1 MIRIELEPLEQKDLL
16 EMLDYAS
23 EMKEKNRPVRKT
35 GRSAVW
41 DDTDY
46 WINRIEILKRILQGK
61 TVRDSVYRSSL
72 GTLDTGKNEEKD
84 YVRRSKELL
93 NLEEVDE

>member
-1 MIRIELEPLEQKDLL
+1 MIRIELEPLEQKDIL

-61 TVRDSVYRSSL
+61 AIRESIYRSSL
-72 GTLDTGKNEEKD
+72 RTIDMENTHEEKMHQR
-84 YVRRSKELL
+84 YQKRKE
-93 NLEEVDE
+93 EIK

>member
-1 MIRIELEPLEQKDLL
+1 MIRIELEPLEQKDIL

-23 EMKEKNRPVRKT
+23 EMKEQNRPPKKK
-35 GRSAVW
+35 RSSW

-46 WINRIEILKRILQGK
+46 WINRIEYLKIILQGK
-61 TVRDSVYRSSL
+61 AVRDSVYRSSL

>member
-1 MIRIELEPLEQKDLL
+1 MIRIELEPLEQKDIL

-61 TVRDSVYRSSL
+61 AVRESIYRSSL
-72 GTLDTGKNEEKD
+72 RTIDMENTHEEKMHQR
-84 YVRRSKELL
+84 YQKRKE
-93 NLEEVDE
+93 EIK

>member
-23 EMKEKNRPVRKT
+23 EMKEQNRPPKKK
-35 GRSAVW
+35 RSSW

-46 WINRIEILKRILQGK
+46 WINRIEYLKRIVQGK
-61 TVRDSVYRSSL
+61 AIRESIYRSSL
-72 GTLDTGKNEEKD
+72 RTIDMENTHEEKMHQR
-84 YVRRSKELL
+84 YQKRKE
-93 NLEEVDE
+93 EIK

>member
-1 MIRIELEPLEQKDLL
+1 MIRIELEPLEQKDIL

-46 WINRIEILKRILQGK
+46 WINRIEYLKRIVQGK
-61 TVRDSVYRSSL
+61 AIRESIYRSSL
-72 GTLDTGKNEEKD
+72 RTIDMENTHEEKMHQR
-84 YVRRSKELL
+84 YQKRKE
-93 NLEEVDE
+93 EIK